1 MNSCGFPDFADAT
14 LDVAQLLSYYDASLS
29 LLLRVSQTRLGATHV
44 LDAGLFAAIRDSGIF
59 GADPDIGLGI
69 HFLIFNNYN
78 TNTPLLDIDNPRALT
93 KYFDLLLSI
102 LQIINAVVLSRGS
115 ENDQTVSQAQHFLHE
130 NRPCIVAVFKR
141 NAKIGSIGREND
153 IVLERIVDNFTVL
166 ISASRFFDVIILVE
180 ETSNSKVLITF
191 QSDNETRIHTS
202 VPMAFT

>member
-1 MNSCGFPDFADAT
+1 MDFTDET

-44 LDAGLFAAIRDSGIF
+44 LNAGLFVAIRDSGIF

-69 HFLIFNNYN
+69 HFVLFNPYN
-78 TNTPLLDIDNPRALT
+78 TNNPLPDIDNRKALT
-93 KYFDLLLSI
+93 KYFELLLSM

-166 ISASRFFDVIILVE
+166 ISASRFLDVSILVE
-180 ETSNSKVLITF
+180 ETSNTKVLITF